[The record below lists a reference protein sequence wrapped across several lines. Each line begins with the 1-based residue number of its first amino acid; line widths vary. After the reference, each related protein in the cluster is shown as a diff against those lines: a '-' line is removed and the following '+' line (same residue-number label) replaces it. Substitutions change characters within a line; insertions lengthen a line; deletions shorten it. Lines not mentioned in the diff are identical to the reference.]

1 MANLQW
7 NGISDNVDTGAVVEA
22 KLNTSFGAA
31 ELALT
36 ALESTMSDVT
46 TRLAESFDVELNSS
60 SFSTQEPTLVDTVM
74 QITFGSAI
82 VNTNVA
88 IDSNGLITFLTAGKY
103 FVSFD
108 AMYGR
113 TGASGVSTMH
123 YRALINGVQVGA
135 TLTGKL
141 DDANTLVPFS
151 GIYFAEVN
159 VNDTLKFEFYRD
171 SAGVNSGGLFT
182 TVTGLAGWADSPSAS
197 VVIRKA

>member
-22 KLNTSFGAA
+22 KLNTSFDAA
-31 ELALT
+31 ETAIT
-36 ALESTMSDVT
+36 ALEASMTTVT
-46 TRLAESFDVELNSS
+46 TRLDGSFDVELNSS
-60 SFSTQEPTLVDTVM
+60 SFTTQEPTLTDTVM
-74 QITFGSAI
+74 QISFGSPV

-88 IDSNGLITFLTAGKY
+88 IDANGLITFLTAGKY
-103 FVSFD
+103 FISFD

-113 TGASGVSTMH
+113 TGSTGISIMH
-123 YRALINGVQVGA
+123 YRALVNNVQIGA

-151 GIYFAEVN
+151 GIYFAEFAA
-159 VNDTLKFEFYRD
+159 NDTLKFEFYRD
-171 SAGVNSGGLFT
+171 SAGDNSGGLFT
-182 TVTGLAGWADSPSAS
+182 TVTGLAGWDDSPSAS